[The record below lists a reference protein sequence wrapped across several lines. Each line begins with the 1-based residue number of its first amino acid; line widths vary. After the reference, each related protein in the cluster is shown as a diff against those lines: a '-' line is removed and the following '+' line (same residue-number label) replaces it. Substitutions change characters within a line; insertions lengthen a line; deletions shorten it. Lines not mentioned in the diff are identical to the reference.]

1 MDFSHPTRTDEVNDK
16 LRLTQFTDGLTFGT
30 DALLL
35 AAYIKRE
42 PRARAIELGGGTG
55 IISLLLATREK
66 LGDIACV
73 EVQPDYAELIAYNIR
88 ENHLEERVT
97 AVCADIR
104 ELGAYGTTGDYDVVF
119 SNPPYMR
126 DTGAA
131 CRQTSKQIAR
141 HEVLGGINDFAEAAA
156 KKLRWGG
163 KFYCVWRPDRMN
175 ELFTALTAHGIEPKR
190 LTLVHAAKENDPS
203 MLLLE
208 GVRGGMP
215 GMWVTRPLIIGGD
228 LTARADSG
236 DMCYILEKG
245 CFPRYYEQ
253 R

>member
-1 MDFSHPTRTDEVNDK
+1 MLFTHPIRTDEVNDK

-42 PRARAIELGGGTG
+42 SRARAIELGGGTG
-55 IISLLLATREK
+55 IISLLLSTREK
-66 LGDIACV
+66 AAHITCV
-73 EVQPDYAELIAYNIR
+73 EVQEDYASLIAHNIR
-88 ENHLEERVT
+88 ENGQEARVS

-104 ELGAYGTTGDYDVVF
+104 DYAAYGSDGEADIVF

-126 DTGAA
+126 ADGIA
-131 CRQTSKQIAR
+131 CQHTAKQIAR
-141 HEVLGGINDFAEAAA
+141 HEVMGGIDDFTAAAA

-163 KFYCVWRPDRMN
+163 RFYCVWRPDRMS
-175 ELFTALTAHGIEPKR
+175 ELFTAMTAHGIEPKR
-190 LTLVHAAKENDPS
+190 TTLVHASPADDPS
-203 MLLLE
+203 ILLVE
-208 GVRGGMP
+208 GVRGGAC
-215 GMWVTRPLIIGGD
+215 GMWVTRPLIIGGNLD
-228 LTARADSG
+228 ARAEAE

-245 CFPRYYEQ
+245 CFPKHYEQ